1 MIAITMRTL
10 GLSLQEAVDFVGDLC
25 TAALSRFLAA
35 KKRLPSF
42 DRGGRID
49 HEVAVYTRGLE
60 DWIIGSLH
68 WSFESSRYFGKEG
81 KGVKKRR
88 VVKLARVGE
97 VDSSNCLWSRLMCHT
112 GSAAKYDL
120 P

>member
-1 MIAITMRTL
+1 MIPIAMRTL
-10 GLSLQEAVDFVGDLC
+10 GLNLQEAVDFVGDLC
-25 TAALSRFLAA
+25 AAAMSRFLAA
-35 KKRLPSF
+35 KRRLPSF

-49 HEVAVYTRGLE
+49 HEVALYTRGLE

-88 VVKLARVGE
+88 VVKLSREGVA
-97 VDSSNCLWSRLMCHT
+97 DSSSSLWSRLMCHT
-112 GSAAKYDL
+112 GSVGKYDFA
-120 P
+120 